1 MHSVIQTDDHGS
13 AQAAATSAPVGRRC
27 KSKGLMAGAMTSR
40 PMSVE
45 AERRFKAALQR
56 VVADI
61 VEVQLRG
68 RGEIDK

>member
-1 MHSVIQTDDHGS
+1 MHSVFKTDDRGS
-13 AQAAATSAPVGRRC
+13 AQAAATSALVGRRR
-27 KSKGLMAGAMTSR
+27 KPKGLMAGAMTAR

-45 AERRFKAALQR
+45 AEKRFHAALQR

-68 RGEIDK
+68 RKELES

>member
-1 MHSVIQTDDHGS
+1 MHSVIKTDDHGS
-13 AQAAATSAPVGRRC
+13 AQAATSAPVGRRRMT
-27 KSKGLMAGAMTSR
+27 KGLMAGAMIAR

-45 AERRFKAALQR
+45 AEKRFHAALQR
-56 VVADI
+56 VVADV

>member
-1 MHSVIQTDDHGS
+1 VPVEVNSDDHGS
-13 AQAAATSAPVGRRC
+13 AQAATSALVGQRRR
-27 KSKGLMAGAMTSR
+27 SKGLMAGAMTAR

-56 VVADI
+56 VVADV

>member
-1 MHSVIQTDDHGS
+1 MPVEVNGDDHGS
-13 AQAAATSAPVGRRC
+13 AQAAATSAPVGRRR
-27 KSKGLMAGAMTSR
+27 KSKGLMAGAMTAR

-61 VEVQLRG
+61 VQKNLQS
-68 RGEIDK
+68 RGEIEK

>member
-1 MHSVIQTDDHGS
+1 MHSVIKTDDHGS
-13 AQAAATSAPVGRRC
+13 AQAAANSAPVGRRR
-27 KSKGLMAGAMTSR
+27 KSKGLMAGAMTAR

-68 RGEIDK
+68 RGEIDR

>member
-1 MHSVIQTDDHGS
+1 MHSVIENDDHGS
-13 AQAAATSAPVGRRC
+13 AQAAATSAPVGRRR
-27 KSKGLMAGAMTSR
+27 KSKGLMAGAMIAR

-61 VEVQLRG
+61 VQKNLQS
-68 RGEIDK
+68 RGEIEK

>member
-1 MHSVIQTDDHGS
+1 MPVEVNGDDHGS
-13 AQAAATSAPVGRRC
+13 AQAATSAPVGRRRMT
-27 KSKGLMAGAMTSR
+27 KGLMAGAMIAR

-45 AERRFKAALQR
+45 AEKRFHAALQR

-68 RGEIDK
+68 RKELEL

>member
-1 MHSVIQTDDHGS
+1 MHSVIENDDHGS
-13 AQAAATSAPVGRRC
+13 AQAAAIPAPVGRRRQ
-27 KSKGLMAGAMTSR
+27 SKGLMAGAMIAR

-61 VEVQLRG
+61 VQKNLQS
-68 RGEIDK
+68 RGEIEK

>member
-1 MHSVIQTDDHGS
+1 MHSEIRTDDHGS
-13 AQAAATSAPVGRRC
+13 AQAATSAPVGRRRMT
-27 KSKGLMAGAMTSR
+27 KGLMAGAMIAR

-61 VEVQLRG
+61 VQKNLQS
-68 RGEIDK
+68 RGEIEK

>member
-1 MHSVIQTDDHGS
+1 MHSVTKSDDHGS
-13 AQAAATSAPVGRRC
+13 AQAAATSAPVGRRR
-27 KSKGLMAGAMTSR
+27 KSKGLMAGAMTAR

-68 RGEIDK
+68 RGEIDR

>member
-1 MHSVIQTDDHGS
+1 MHSVVKTDDHGS
-13 AQAAATSAPVGRRC
+13 AQAAATSAPVGRRR
-27 KSKGLMAGAMTSR
+27 KSKGLMAGAMSAR

-61 VEVQLRG
+61 VEVHLRG
-68 RGEIDK
+68 REENGQ

>member
-1 MHSVIQTDDHGS
+1 MHSVIESDDHGS
-13 AQAAATSAPVGRRC
+13 APAAATSAPVERRRMT
-27 KSKGLMAGAMTSR
+27 KGLMAGAMIAR

-45 AERRFKAALQR
+45 AEKRFHAALQR
-56 VVADI
+56 VVADV

>member
-1 MHSVIQTDDHGS
+1 MT
-13 AQAAATSAPVGRRC
+13 
-27 KSKGLMAGAMTSR
+27 KGLMAGAMIAR

-45 AERRFKAALQR
+45 AEKRFHAALQR
-56 VVADI
+56 VVADV

>member
-1 MHSVIQTDDHGS
+1 MHSVIKTDDHGS
-13 AQAAATSAPVGRRC
+13 AQAATSALVGQRRR
-27 KSKGLMAGAMTSR
+27 SKGLMAGAMTAR

-45 AERRFKAALQR
+45 AEKRFHAALQR

-68 RGEIDK
+68 RKELEL

>member
-1 MHSVIQTDDHGS
+1 
-13 AQAAATSAPVGRRC
+13 
-27 KSKGLMAGAMTSR
+27 MAGAMTAR
-40 PMSVE
+40 LMSVE

>member
-1 MHSVIQTDDHGS
+1 MHSVFETSDHGS
-13 AQAAATSAPVGRRC
+13 AQAATSALVGQRR
-27 KSKGLMAGAMTSR
+27 KTKGLMAGAMTAR

-68 RGEIDK
+68 RKELES

>member
-1 MHSVIQTDDHGS
+1 MHSVIKSDDHGS
-13 AQAAATSAPVGRRC
+13 AQAATSALVGQRR
-27 KSKGLMAGAMTSR
+27 KTKGLMAGAMIAS

-45 AERRFKAALQR
+45 AEKRFHAALQR

-68 RGEIDK
+68 RKELES

>member
-1 MHSVIQTDDHGS
+1 
-13 AQAAATSAPVGRRC
+13 
-27 KSKGLMAGAMTSR
+27 MAGAMIAS

-45 AERRFKAALQR
+45 AEKRFHAALQR

-68 RGEIDK
+68 RKELES

>member
-1 MHSVIQTDDHGS
+1 MHSVIKTDDHGS
-13 AQAAATSAPVGRRC
+13 AQAAATSAPVGRRR
-27 KSKGLMAGAMTSR
+27 KSKGLMAGAMSAR

-61 VEVQLRG
+61 VQKNLQS
-68 RGEIDK
+68 RGEIEK

>member
-1 MHSVIQTDDHGS
+1 MPVELNSDDHGS
-13 AQAAATSAPVGRRC
+13 AHAAATSAPVGRRR
-27 KSKGLMAGAMTSR
+27 KSKGLMAGATTAR

-61 VEVQLRG
+61 VQKNLQS
-68 RGEIDK
+68 RGEIEK